1 MYFPKDMFTDNP
13 MRFLVSEIIRE
24 KTLMYL
30 EDEVPHGIAV
40 EKERYEEI
48 YAYKEGQ
55 VNNNPNQQIINAGT
69 MNPAA
74 SGYYATS
81 TLNSYFGRVF
91 YSFDNRYM
99 ITANIRWDGSS
110 KFADGNRWG
119 YFPSVSAGWYFSDES
134 FL

>member
-1 MYFPKDMFTDNP
+1 MVGT
-13 MRFLVSEIIRE
+13 S
-24 KTLMYL
+24 
-30 EDEVPHGIAV
+30 A

-119 YFPSVSAGWYFSDES
+119 YFLRIRRLE
-134 FL
+134 FLGRELHEEP